1 MKVSS
6 HALIPFIY
14 STLTILLLLEQEF
27 RQAINISS
35 EAWLICQDMV
45 EPTEMLAYLLHH
57 QDDQGAIDTN
67 LHLRELDAKVQIF
80 RQICKSFCGKGLL
93 CPF

>member
-35 EAWLICQDMV
+35 EAWLANNSAEKDFQAPF
-45 EPTEMLAYLLHH
+45 E
-57 QDDQGAIDTN
+57 TN
-67 LHLRELDAKVQIF
+67 KNEKGISY
-80 RQICKSFCGKGLL
+80 KS
-93 CPF
+93 